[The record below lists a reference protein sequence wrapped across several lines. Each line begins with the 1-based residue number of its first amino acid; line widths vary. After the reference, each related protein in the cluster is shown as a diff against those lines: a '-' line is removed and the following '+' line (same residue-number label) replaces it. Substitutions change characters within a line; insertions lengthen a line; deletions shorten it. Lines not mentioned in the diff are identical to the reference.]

1 MYFTNI
7 SNDNVAMFH
16 NKILVNANL
25 RLTEVLNSNLFKI
38 EEIISNKIY
47 RIFPLFYCE
56 NITSTNPYDKILSN
70 KCIICQK
77 SENTVLSFSSEE
89 VNSNLPLSDFYYI
102 YEQGFMEYIVFY
114 CFDNNNKPLSDVNAN
129 CVLYSRSNNALIG
142 SFDIQSNNDGSIVI
156 NKEAVDKVFN
166 HESNGEINSMNI
178 FLTHDK
184 LFRNYSIHVD
194 RVIL

>member
-1 MYFTNI
+1 
-7 SNDNVAMFH
+7 MFH

-25 RLTEVLNSNLFKI
+25 RLTDVLNSDLFKI

-102 YEQGFMEYIVFY
+102 YEQGLLDFIVFY
-114 CFDNNNKPLSDVNAN
+114 CFDNNNKPLPEVNAN
-129 CVLYSRSNNALIG
+129 CVLYSNSNNALIG
-142 SFDIQSNNDGSIVI
+142 SFDIQSNNDGYIII
-156 NKEAVDKVFN
+156 NKEEMNKVFN
-166 HESNGEINSMNI
+166 YENNGEEKIMSVY
-178 FLTHDK
+178 LTHSE
-184 LFRNYSIHVD
+184 LERNYSIQFN
-194 RVIL
+194 RVRL